1 MANTTPDNI
10 YYPESGDQ
18 VAPLAS
24 HFENLADSVQTA
36 LDTKV
41 DKTGDTMTGA
51 LVLSGDPTLDLHA
64 ATKQYVDDADALKVD
79 LTDSRLDDERTP
91 LDNSVTSAKIVNG
104 TIVDE
109 DVSTTAAIAF
119 SKLALPTADVDVNTH
134 KVINVVDPTSNQ
146 DAATKAYVDATVAS
160 GTTSGA
166 RTVYVKAGMDLTK
179 GQPVYI
185 SGANGTNVIVSAA
198 GNGSEATSS
207 KTIGL
212 INSTVSNNGF
222 AYVTTNGLLSGLDT
236 SGAGAAG
243 DAVWLGPSGTFLYGI
258 ANKPY
263 APAHLVYI
271 GVVTKK
277 NGSTGEILINPQNG
291 FEFDE
296 LHDVD
301 FKTVTPSAGDV
312 VIRNSANTLWEN
324 KAQSTLAIANTQV
337 SGLGDAALLDVG
349 TTSGTVAAGNDSRI
363 TGAIQS
369 TEKGASNGVAP
380 LGSDSKIASTYLPA
394 IAITDTSVVNSQSAM
409 LALTAEVGDVAVRT
423 DLNKSFILKTAGAS
437 TLANWQEL
445 LTPTDAVLS
454 VNSQT
459 GAVDLDYTDVGAAST
474 TDSRLSD
481 SRTPSGSA
489 GGDLAGTYP
498 NPTLTTTA
506 VTAGSYTTANITV
519 DAKGRITAAADG
531 TGGSNTFGTIAV
543 SGQDNIVADS
553 TSDTL
558 TLVAGSNVTL
568 TTDATND
575 TVTIAAASGSA
586 ASNSFTTISTTSGTS
601 PVADSATDTLNLA
614 AGTGITITGDS
625 STDTVTIASTVTAP
639 NTFGTIAVSGQS
651 DVVADSTSDTLT
663 LVAGS
668 NITIETNATSDSV
681 TINAAGGGTS
691 SDSFRTIST
700 PSGTSPVA
708 DSATDTL
715 TLLAGSGITITGDA
729 TADSVTIA
737 ASAPTSTLEP
747 TFLLMGA

>member
-1 MANTTPDNI
+1 MTQPTERRFVMEPRLDAEVETLNTAISDEATARSNADALK
-10 YYPESGDQ
+10 
-18 VAPLAS
+18 VAKA
-24 HFENLADSVQTA
+24 
-36 LDTKV
+36 
-41 DKTGDTMTGA
+41 GDTMTGA

-79 LTDSRLDDERTP
+79 LTDSRLTDQRTP

-104 TIVDE
+104 AIVDA
-109 DVSTTAAIAF
+109 DVNASAAIAF

-146 DAATKAYVDATVAS
+146 DAATKAYVDATVAG
-160 GTTSGA
+160 GTTSGS
-166 RTVYVKAGMDLTK
+166 RTVYVKAGMALTK

-212 INSTVSNNGF
+212 INSTVANNGF
-222 AYVTTNGLLSGLDT
+222 AYVTTNGLLAGLDT
-236 SGAGAAG
+236 SAATAEG
-243 DAVWLGPSGTFLYGI
+243 DAVWLGPSGTLLYGI

-277 NGSTGEILINPQNG
+277 NASTGEILINPQNG

-312 VIRNSANTLWEN
+312 VIRNSANTLWQN

-337 SGLGDAALLDVG
+337 SGLGTASTKDVPATGDASTSQVVYGTDTRLTNTRTPTDGTVTTAKIVDANVTNAKLANSSVTVNGTAIALG
-349 TTSGTVAAGNDSRI
+349 ASGTV
-363 TGAIQS
+363 
-369 TEKGASNGVAP
+369 
-380 LGSDSKIASTYLPA
+380 
-394 IAITDTSVVNSQSAM
+394 
-409 LALTAEVGDVAVRT
+409 TAV
-423 DLNKSFILKTAGAS
+423 
-437 TLANWQEL
+437 
-445 LTPTDAVLS
+445 
-454 VNSQT
+454 
-459 GAVDLDYTDVGAAST
+459 
-474 TDSRLSD
+474 
-481 SRTPSGSA
+481 PSGSA
-489 GGDLAGTYP
+489 GGDLTGTYP
-498 NPTLTTTA
+498 NPTLAATA

-519 DAKGRITAAADG
+519 DAKGRITAASNG
-531 TGGSNTFGTIAV
+531 TGGSNTF
-543 SGQDNIVADS
+543 S
-553 TSDTL
+553 
-558 TLVAGSNVTL
+558 
-568 TTDATND
+568 
-575 TVTIAAASGSA
+575 
-586 ASNSFTTISTTSGTS
+586 
-601 PVADSATDTLNLA
+601 
-614 AGTGITITGDS
+614 
-625 STDTVTIASTVTAP
+625 
-639 NTFGTIAVSGQS
+639 TIAVSGQS
-651 DVVADSTSDTLT
+651 NIVADSTSDTLT

-715 TLLAGSGITITGDA
+715 TFLAGSGITITGDA